1 MNKELYKS
9 LILGISFIIGI
20 IIYTEQTKYELHKG
34 DSEGFVEYLILNKSN
49 GDVSTYFINLER
61 HIIYESTIDGN
72 INIIEKKNR

>member
-20 IIYTEQTKYELHKG
+20 IIYTEQTKYELHNG
-34 DSEGFVEYLILNKSN
+34 SSEGFVKYLILNKSN

>member
-20 IIYTEQTKYELHKG
+20 FIYTEQTKYELHKG
-34 DSEGFVEYLILNKSN
+34 SSDGFIKYLILNKSN